1 MGRDTWRFRAEE
13 RDRTKR
19 KRMNPIWR
27 PIGCVLVLM
36 LAAGG
41 YLFAGWF
48 LDQNARNEW
57 LPIPSIL
64 MDLPFAPNLP
74 EGLVF
79 KLVIAFIFM
88 IISYGVVSV
97 LFALLFP
104 IQLGEHDHPP
114 LRPSGRSRDR

>member
-1 MGRDTWRFRAEE
+1 MGRDSYSFRSDE
-13 RDRTKR
+13 RERSKR

-48 LDQNARNEW
+48 LDQNARSDW
-57 LPIPSIL
+57 IAIPGAIL
-64 MDLPFAPNLP
+64 DPQLGVDLP
-74 EGLVF
+74 EGLIF
-79 KLVIAFIFM
+79 KLAVAFIFM
-88 IISYGVVSV
+88 IISYGVLSV

-104 IQLGEHDHPP
+104 IQPGEFDHPP
-114 LRPSGRSRDR
+114 LRPTGRKRN